1 MNFSIKTLNS
11 GYYET
16 AVKIFTKAFVSDP
29 LHLFAFPEEKERER
43 ITKLVYELV
52 ILYIV
57 PEMDLKMHGAFADDK
72 LTGALIYTTPESNH
86 NWSDKLDYAVNE
98 MRRKANNERIK
109 FIGEYAMTS
118 GKFRPE
124 VPHFYLNE
132 LAVIP
137 EMQGR
142 GIGTKLMLSVEP
154 ECLKHPTTKG
164 TALDTT
170 NIRNVNLYKRLGYEV
185 VQEFEF
191 YELTGYSM
199 FKSI

>member
-1 MNFSIKTLNS
+1 MNFSIKSVSSFHN
-11 GYYET
+11 EE
-16 AVKIFTKAFVSDP
+16 AVKIFTAAFVSDP
-29 LHLFAFPEEKERER
+29 LHIFAFPEEIERER

-52 ILYIV
+52 VLSIL
-57 PEMDLKMHGAFADDK
+57 PEMNLKMHGAFVDDK
-72 LTGALIYTTPESNH
+72 LAGALIYTTPESNH
-86 NWSDKLDYAVNE
+86 NWSDKLDFAVNE

-118 GKFRPE
+118 GKYRPE

-132 LAVIP
+132 LAVNP

-154 ECLKHPTTKG
+154 ECLKHPTAKG

>member
-142 GIGTKLMLSVEP
+142 GIGPKLMLSVEP